1 MERLMTIALITLSPQ
16 AILGTFPDS
25 VTTFRL
31 PSGDAVEGASVGWTG
46 EGCAVV
52 AVASFVTPAGYENVG
67 GPSYAF
73 DGLGNVVET
82 YATQAIPTPVPTCQ
96 VWQLKAV
103 LTAAQTTAVESA
115 IAASPNT
122 AALQAF
128 WATGDAPVP
137 ANSTTLLALGAAI
150 GLSAAQVAALVTAAS
165 EVSIP

>member
-1 MERLMTIALITLSPQ
+1 
-16 AILGTFPDS
+16 
-25 VTTFRL
+25 
-31 PSGDAVEGASVGWTG
+31 
-46 EGCAVV
+46 V
-52 AVASFVTPAGYENVG
+52 APFITPAGQENVG
-67 GPSYAF
+67 GPSYAIVG
-73 DGLGNVVET
+73 DAVIET
-82 YATQAIPTPVPTCQ
+82 YATQAIPAPVPTCQ

-137 ANSTTLLALGAAI
+137 ANSTTLLALGAVI